1 MAKYGAGVYGAS
13 IYGERQVSYTYYA
26 SSIRSLSYTF
36 GTVSLY
42 WNSITA
48 DPADPA
54 PTHWRLIKSYSGT
67 PDNPLDG
74 ELMDGDTY
82 SRFRNSYID
91 FAAGTENK
99 QVNYSIW
106 LFNGLRWI
114 YCGDT
119 NAIVVKQTNTFDL
132 VAKWLPKAWLNSVN
146 GIGEALGEYDATDL
160 TKTLSAYTFAYD
172 KLKAEV
178 DILQKSSSLY
188 TVHNSLLPAQMD
200 QLGFNYEPALGDT
213 YHRALYKSGNVINNI
228 KGTAKSV
235 NAYVTGLTH
244 LGTQVTTGHNL
255 MLDYNDSSFEE
266 SVGRWVVSAGTLTAR
281 SYATSAA
288 DIGAPQ
294 SPPVPYLYDTVYPYR
309 ALGYATWLI
318 PSATLTA
325 TASLPDNTSAANLYG
340 IPVTGKTRYLFTG
353 WIKALATGASISVQL
368 KWYDSNGIYISSNTV
383 SSTQTISTTWAEFTS
398 KSDSGRNGQIAP
410 DTAVFATVSLNVT
423 KTSPAVT
430 ILFDLFQLAEA
441 SLSLE
446 FEDARRV
453 RVYLQGERENLL
465 PNPSF
470 EEGITGW
477 TASPNGSFAQDPT
490 VYSTAIFNGS
500 CLGELTVLGAG
511 NAYVTSDWFPVNP
524 GQNYTFSGYVSSE
537 YQNFGRAIP
546 RIEFS
551 NRESVNLQTR
561 ILTDVNGQYYDNTA
575 YYVDGDS
582 TFLNPPATIYPIT
595 SASKNSNGTTITYTS
610 VGHNLSV
617 GEAVTITGLTPAAY
631 NLVGAFVASTPT
643 ADTFTV
649 QRQAAPT
656 DFANL
661 YYGKTITPITVNFT
675 SATNGQAIVVDQYLV
690 GTPPQYVA
698 QLRRVSVTGIAPQY
712 TRDSGTPMAKVSL
725 YFPDAWAGAGVNA
738 ANFPPTVWIDALQFL
753 PSTTV
758 QPFFDGDGAPAPTNP
773 VVDYFYSSND
783 TFWETKNVYNLVQNP
798 SFETTTNWNV
808 TGGTFSINSSTT
820 NASGGRVV
828 TKDGNYGLVTFT
840 DVFGPRYGTSM
851 GQVSY
856 NSFSSAGITLTTT
869 IYLPYPAIGGEDMV
883 VSAYIRGAEGTYTIG
898 TDGSGKTTSTRT
910 AVVQH
915 DQYQWIR
922 LHDVRQLLQGETS
935 FTLSL
940 TLVPPTGFAYT
951 LAPTSVVFIDGA
963 QAEYGRIA
971 GKFVNPS
978 ATGVGTLSNPSNPS
992 TNIYAA
998 QIKSNH
1004 GGKSSYIFNYGVKMS
1019 RLKNSLS
1026 LIMPHESTWCVRA
1039 GTPTLDYPDLDK
1051 SLIPSASFEK
1061 NLGTWTGVSSTL
1073 NRVVSKGTLAGDF
1086 ATHGAAYC
1094 LITTAGSSQ
1103 NKTFGITTAQIPVF
1117 GGNGYYSSIAVRP
1130 ANSNSLGTYKL
1141 RIDYYSAGGA
1151 VIPVYYG
1158 LVGTNY
1164 IYSNITTVFTGAYSN
1179 VTDTYRQKVV
1189 TISNTDRWAFMNL
1202 VMPAYSTQG
1211 ASYAILTVSFTPA
1224 TFNSSQAF
1232 HLDRVVF
1239 RQ

>member
-1 MAKYGAGVYGAS
+1 MAKYGAGVYGVS

-26 SSIRSLSYTF
+26 SGIRSLSYTF

-48 DPADPA
+48 DPNDPT

-74 ELMDGDTY
+74 ELLDGDTY
-82 SRFRNSYID
+82 AKFRNSYID
-91 FAAGTENK
+91 FAAGTENR

-106 LFNGLRWI
+106 LFNGIKWI
-114 YCGDT
+114 YCGDAD
-119 NAIVVKQTNTFDL
+119 AIVVKQTNTFDL
-132 VAKWLPKAWLNSVN
+132 VAKWLPKAWLNATN

-213 YHRALYKSGNVINNI
+213 YHRALYKAGNNINNL
-228 KGTAKSV
+228 KGTAKSI
-235 NAYVTGLTH
+235 NAYVTALTH
-244 LGTQVTTGHNL
+244 LGTEIVTGHNL

-266 SVGRWVVSAGTLTAR
+266 SVGRWVVSAGTLTSR
-281 SYATSAA
+281 KYATSAV
-288 DIGAPQ
+288 DIGTPVSAPI
-294 SPPVPYLYDTVYPYR
+294 PYMYDTVYPYR
-309 ALGYATWLI
+309 ALGYATWLL
-318 PSATLTA
+318 PETTLTA
-325 TASLPDNTSAANLYG
+325 TASLPSAASAANLYG
-340 IPVTGKTRYLFTG
+340 IPVKEKTRYIFTG
-353 WIKALATGASISVQL
+353 WVRALAAGASVAVQL
-368 KWYDSNGIYISSNTV
+368 KWYDSNGSYLSTNTASSA
-383 SSTQTISTTWAEFTS
+383 QPISTSWTEFTS
-398 KSDSGRNGQIAP
+398 KSDSGRNGQLSPAG
-410 DTAVFATVSLNVT
+410 AVFATVTLTAT
-423 KTSPAVT
+423 KTSPEIT
-430 ILFDLFQLAEA
+430 ILFDLFQLSES
-441 SLSLE
+441 SLSFE
-446 FEDARRV
+446 YEDARRV

-490 VYSTAIFNGS
+490 VYSTAIFNGT

-511 NAYVTSDWFPVNP
+511 NAYITSDWFPVTP
-524 GQNYTFSGYVSSE
+524 GQNYTFSAYVSSE

-551 NRESVNLQTR
+551 NRESLDLQTR
-561 ILTDVNGQYYDNTA
+561 ILSDADGQYYDNTA

-582 TFLNPPATIYPIT
+582 TFLNPPATTYPVT
-595 SASKNSNGTTITYTS
+595 SASKNSGGTTITYTS

-643 ADTFTV
+643 PNTFTV

-675 SATNGQAIVVDQYLV
+675 SATNGLATVVDQYLV

-698 QLRRVSVTGIAPQY
+698 QIRRVSVTGIAPQY
-712 TRDSGTPMAKVSL
+712 TRDSGIPMAKVSL
-725 YFPDAWAGAGVNA
+725 YFPDAWAGAGSNA

-758 QPFFDGDGAPAPTNP
+758 QPFFDGDGAPAPTSP
-773 VVDYFYSSND
+773 VVDYFYSPD
-783 TFWETKNVYNLVQNP
+783 DVFWETKNVFNLIQNP
-798 SFETTTNWNV
+798 SFETIGSWNV
-808 TGGTFSINSSTT
+808 TGGAFTINSATN
-820 NASGGRVV
+820 NASGGRMVL
-828 TKDGNYGLVTFT
+828 KDGNYGLVTFNET
-840 DVFGPRYGTSM
+840 FGPRYGTGM

-856 NSFSSAGITLTTT
+856 NPLSTAGITLTTDV
-869 IYLPYPAIGGEDMV
+869 YLPSPAIGGEDVV
-883 VSAYIRGAEGTYTIG
+883 VSIYVRGAEGIYTIG
-898 TDGSGKTTSTRT
+898 TSGSGKTTSTRT
-910 AVVQH
+910 EVVQH

-935 FTLSL
+935 FTMSL
-940 TLVPPTGFAYT
+940 TLVPPTGLAYT
-951 LAPTSVVFIDGA
+951 LAPTSTVFIDGA

-978 ATGVGTLSNPSNPS
+978 DAGVGVLANPSNPS
-992 TNIYAA
+992 TNIYVA
-998 QIKSNH
+998 QKESSH
-1004 GGKSSYIFNYGVKMS
+1004 GGKSSYIFNYGVKLS
-1019 RLKNSLS
+1019 RLKNSLA
-1026 LIMPHESTWCVRA
+1026 LVMPHEATWCVKP
-1039 GTPTLDYPDLDK
+1039 GTPTLDYPDLDS

-1061 NLGTWTGVSSTL
+1061 NLGSWSSIRSTL
-1073 NRVVSKGTLAGDF
+1073 NRVVSGGTLFGDF

-1094 LITTAGSSQ
+1094 SITTAGSSQ

-1117 GGNGYYSSIAVRP
+1117 GGNGYYSSIALRP
-1130 ANSNSLGTYKL
+1130 ANSSSYGTYKL
-1141 RIDYYSAGGA
+1141 RIDFYSAGGA
-1151 VIPVYYG
+1151 NIPVYYG

-1164 IYSNITTVFTGAYSN
+1164 IYSNITTVFTGAYSD
-1179 VTDTYRQKVV
+1179 VTNTYREKTV
-1189 TISNTDRWAFMNL
+1189 TLSTKDRWAFMNL

-1211 ASYAILTVSFTPA
+1211 AAYAVLTVTFTPA
-1224 TFNSSQAF
+1224 TFNSAQAF

>member
-1 MAKYGAGVYGAS
+1 MAKYGAGVYGVS

-48 DPADPA
+48 DPNDPV
-54 PTHWRLIKSYSGT
+54 PTHWRLIKSYAGT

-74 ELMDGDTY
+74 ELLDGDTY
-82 SRFRNSYID
+82 AKFRNSYID

-106 LFNGLRWI
+106 LFNGIKWI
-114 YCGDT
+114 YSGDT

-132 VAKWLPKAWLNSVN
+132 VAKWLPKAWLNSAS
-146 GIGEALGEYDATDL
+146 GIGDALGEYDLTDL

-188 TVHNSLLPAQMD
+188 TVHNSLLSAQMD

-213 YHRALYKSGNVINNI
+213 YHRALYKAGNVINNL
-228 KGTAKSV
+228 KGTAKSI

-244 LGTQVTTGHNL
+244 LGTEIVTGHNL

-266 SVGRWVVSAGTLTAR
+266 SVGRWTVNEGTLTSQ

-288 DIGAPQ
+288 DIGISISA
-294 SPPVPYLYDTVYPYR
+294 PVPYMYDTVYPYR
-309 ALGYATWLI
+309 ALGYAKWVI
-318 PSATLTA
+318 PAAKLTA
-325 TASLPDNTSAANLYG
+325 TASLPNNTSAANLYG

-353 WIKALATGASISVQL
+353 WIKALATGASISVQI

-398 KSDSGRNGQIAP
+398 KSDSGRNGQISPEA
-410 DTAVFATVSLNVT
+410 AVFATIVATVT
-423 KTSPAVT
+423 KTSPAIT
-430 ILFDLFQLAEA
+430 ILLDLFQFSEA
-441 SLSLE
+441 SLSFE
-446 FEDARRV
+446 YEDARRV

-470 EEGITGW
+470 EEGISGW
-477 TASPNGSFAQDPT
+477 SASSNGSLAQDPT
-490 VYSTAIFNGS
+490 VYSTAIFNGVS
-500 CLGELTVLGAG
+500 LGELTVLGAG
-511 NAYVTSDWFPVNP
+511 NAYITSDWFPVNP

-551 NRESVNLQTR
+551 NRESLDLQTR
-561 ILTDVNGQYYDNTA
+561 ILTDANGQYYDNTA
-575 YYVDGDS
+575 YYVDGVS

-595 SASKNSNGTTITYTS
+595 SASKNSSGTTITYTS
-610 VGHNLSV
+610 TGHNLSV
-617 GEAVTITGLTPAAY
+617 GEAVTITGLTPTAY
-631 NLVGAFVASTPT
+631 NLVGAFVASVPTPN
-643 ADTFTV
+643 TFTV

-661 YYGKTITPITVNFT
+661 YYGKTITPITTSFT

-698 QLRRVSVTGIAPQY
+698 QIRRVSVTGIAPQY
-712 TRDSGTPMAKVSL
+712 TRDSGYPMAKVSL
-725 YFPDAWAGAGVNA
+725 YFPDAWAGAGSNA

-753 PSTTV
+753 PSTAV
-758 QPFFDGDGAPAPTNP
+758 QPFFDGDGAPTPSNP
-773 VVDYFYSSND
+773 VVDYFYSPD
-783 TFWETKNVYNLVQNP
+783 DVFWETKNVFNLIQNP
-798 SFETTTNWNV
+798 SFETDANWSV
-808 TGGTFSINSSTT
+808 TGGAFSINSSTT
-820 NASGGRVV
+820 NASGGRMVL
-828 TKDGNYGLVTFT
+828 KDGNYGLVTFT
-840 DVFGPRYGTSM
+840 DVFGPKYGTGM
-851 GQVSY
+851 GQISY
-856 NSFSSAGITLTTT
+856 NPFSPAGITLTTEV
-869 IYLPYPAIGGEDMV
+869 YLPSPAIGGEDLI
-883 VSAYIRGAEGTYTIG
+883 VSIYVRGAEGIYTIG
-898 TDGSGKTTSTRT
+898 TSGSGKTTSTRT
-910 AVVQH
+910 EVVQH

-922 LHDVRQLLQGETS
+922 LHNVRQLLQGETS
-935 FTLSL
+935 FTMSL
-940 TLVPPTGFAYT
+940 TLVPPTGLAYT
-951 LAPTSVVFIDGA
+951 LAPTNVVFIDGA

-971 GKFVNPS
+971 GKFINPS
-978 ATGVGTLSNPSNPS
+978 ATGVGTLSNPSNLS
-992 TNIYAA
+992 TNIYVA
-998 QIKSNH
+998 QVESNH

-1026 LIMPHESTWCVRA
+1026 LVMPHESTWCVKT
-1039 GTPTLDYPDLDK
+1039 GTPTLDYPDLDQ

-1061 NLGTWTGVSSTL
+1061 NLGTWSPVNSTL
-1073 NRVVSKGTLAGDF
+1073 NRVISNGTLAGDF

-1094 LITTAGSSQ
+1094 LVKTAGSSGS
-1103 NKTFGITTAQIPVF
+1103 KTFGITTAQIPIF
-1117 GGNGYYSSIAVRP
+1117 GGNGYYSSIALRP
-1130 ANSNSLGTYKL
+1130 ANSNSYGTYKL
-1141 RIDYYSAGGA
+1141 NVNFYTSGG
-1151 VIPVYYG
+1151 VIIPVYYG

-1164 IYSNITTVFTGAYSN
+1164 IYSNITTAFTGAYSD
-1179 VTDTYRQKVV
+1179 VTSTYREKTV
-1189 TISNTDRWAFMNL
+1189 TISTKDRWAFINL

-1211 ASYAILTVSFTPA
+1211 ASYAVLTVTFTPA
-1224 TFNSSQAF
+1224 TFNSAQAF

>member
-1 MAKYGAGVYGAS
+1 MAKYGAGVYGVS

-26 SSIRSLSYTF
+26 SGIRSLSYTF

-48 DPADPA
+48 SPDDPA

-74 ELMDGDTY
+74 ELLDGDTY
-82 SRFRNSYID
+82 ARFRNSYID

-106 LFNGLRWI
+106 LFNGVKWI

-119 NAIVVKQTNTFDL
+119 SAIVVKETNTFEL
-132 VAKWLPKAWLNSVN
+132 VAKWLPKAWLNSSN
-146 GIGEALGEYDATDL
+146 GIGEALGEYDASDL
-160 TKTLSAYTFAYD
+160 TKTLSAYTFEYD
-172 KLKAEV
+172 KLKAEL

-213 YHRALYKSGNVINNI
+213 YHRALYKAGNVINNI
-228 KGTAKSV
+228 KGTAKSI

-244 LGTQVTTGHNL
+244 LGTEVVTGHNL

-266 SVGRWVVSAGTLTAR
+266 SVGRWVVSTGTLLHR
-281 SYATSAA
+281 KYATSAA
-288 DIGAPQ
+288 DIGVAV
-294 SPPVPYLYDTVYPYR
+294 SAPVPYVYDTVYPYR
-309 ALGYATWLI
+309 ALGFATWTI
-318 PSATLTA
+318 PEDTLTA
-325 TASLPDNTSAANLYG
+325 TASLPETTLAANLYG
-340 IPVTGKTRYLFTG
+340 IPVSEKKRYLFTG
-353 WIKALATGASISVQL
+353 WAKALTTGASISIQI
-368 KWYDSNGIYISSNTV
+368 KWYDSNGIYLSANTL
-383 SSTQTISTTWAEFTS
+383 SDDQPITDTWSEVTS
-398 KSDSGRNGQIAP
+398 KSDTGRNGQMSPAN
-410 DTAVFATVSLNVT
+410 AVFATITASVT
-423 KTSPAVT
+423 KTSPEVT

-446 FEDARRV
+446 YEDARRV

-511 NAYVTSDWFPVNP
+511 NAYVTSDWFPVTP
-524 GQNYTFSGYVSSE
+524 GQNYTFSAYVSSE

-546 RIEFS
+546 RVEFS
-551 NRESVNLQTR
+551 NRESVDLQTR
-561 ILTDVNGQYYDNTA
+561 ILTDSDGQYYDNTA
-575 YYVDGDS
+575 YYVDGES
-582 TFLNPPATIYPIT
+582 TLLNPPSTTYPIT
-595 SASKNSNGTTITYTS
+595 SASKNSAGTIITYTS
-610 VGHNLSV
+610 IGHNLSV
-617 GEAVTITGLTPAAY
+617 GEAVTITGLSPAAY
-631 NLVGAFVASTPT
+631 NIVGAFVDSVPS

-649 QRQAAPT
+649 KRQAAPT

-661 YYGKTITPITVNFT
+661 YYGKVITPITVAFT
-675 SATNGQAIVVDQYLV
+675 SATDGLATVVDQYLV

-725 YFPDAWAGAGVNA
+725 YFPDAWEGAGSNA
-738 ANFPPTVWIDALQFL
+738 NNFPPTVWIDGLQFL

-773 VVDYFYSSND
+773 VVDYFYNPDD

-798 SFETTTNWNV
+798 SFETTDHWSV
-808 TGGTFSINSSTT
+808 TGGAFSINSATD

-828 TKDGNYGLVTFT
+828 VKDGNYGLVTFNET
-840 DVFGPRYGTSM
+840 FGPRYGSGM
-851 GQVSY
+851 AQVNY
-856 NSFSSAGITLTTT
+856 NPFGPAGITLTTT
-869 IYLPYPAIGGEDMV
+869 VYLPSPAIGGEDVV
-883 VSAYIRGAEGTYTIG
+883 VSIYIRGAEGIYTIG
-898 TDGSGKTTSTRT
+898 TSGSGKTTSTRT
-910 AVVQH
+910 EVVQH
-915 DQYQWIR
+915 DQYQWMRI
-922 LHDVRQLLQGETS
+922 HDVRQLLQGETS
-935 FTLSL
+935 FTMTVS
-940 TLVPPTGFAYT
+940 LVPPTNFGYT
-951 LAPTSVVFIDGA
+951 LAPTSAVYFDGA

-971 GKFVNPS
+971 GKFINPV
-978 ATGVGTLSNPSNPS
+978 ANGVGTLPNPANPS
-992 TNIYAA
+992 TNIYVA
-998 QIKSNH
+998 QTESAH

-1026 LIMPHESTWCVRA
+1026 LVMPHEATWCVKP

-1051 SLIPSASFEK
+1051 SLVPSASFEK
-1061 NLGTWTGVSSTL
+1061 DLGTWSGIRSTL
-1073 NRVVSKGTLAGDF
+1073 NRVISNGTLAGDF

-1094 LITTAGSSQ
+1094 LVTTAASSG
-1103 NKTFGITTAQIPVF
+1103 NKTFGITTEHIPVF

-1130 ANSNSLGTYKL
+1130 ANSSSYGTYKL
-1141 RIDYYSAGGA
+1141 RVDYYSAGGA

-1164 IYSNITTVFTGAYSN
+1164 IYSNITTVFTGAYSD
-1179 VTDTYRQKVV
+1179 VTDTYREKTV
-1189 TISNTDRWAFMNL
+1189 TISHSDRWAFMNL

-1211 ASYAILTVSFTPA
+1211 ATYAILTVSFTPG
-1224 TFNSSQAF
+1224 TFNASQAF